1 MKEILELLPF
11 NDGTKFIVGA
21 VLLFLIF
28 IIMVFKENI
37 VKFLKKR

>member
-1 MKEILELLPF
+1 MEEILELLPF
-11 NDGTKFIVGA
+11 NDGIKLIVGV

-28 IIMVFKENI
+28 IIMVFKEDI

>member
-11 NDGTKFIVGA
+11 NDGIKLIVGV
-21 VLLFLIF
+21 VLLVIIF
-28 IIMVFKENI
+28 VMMIFKEDI

>member
-11 NDGTKFIVGA
+11 GDGTKLIVG
-21 VLLFLIF
+21 VILLFLIF
-28 IIMVFKENI
+28 IIMFFKEDI

>member
-1 MKEILELLPF
+1 MEEILELLPF
-11 NDGTKFIVGA
+11 NDDIKLIVGV

-28 IIMVFKENI
+28 IIMVFKEDI